1 MQSLVSQAI
10 ESMLDTSFDKA
21 ERRRFRRQM
30 VIEFP
35 RAVWQEAVQGPA
47 SLERGTPYFAACDQL
62 AVSVVVFS
70 VW

>member
-1 MQSLVSQAI
+1 MPDKSRDDADGRRFGYQSLI
-10 ESMLDTSFDKA
+10 D
-21 ERRRFRRQM
+21 FR
-30 VIEFP
+30 
-35 RAVWQEAVQGPA
+35 RAVWQEAMQDPT

>member
-1 MQSLVSQAI
+1 
-10 ESMLDTSFDKA
+10 MLDTSFDKA
-21 ERRRFRRQM
+21 ERRRFRPQM

-47 SLERGTPYFAACDQL
+47 SLGRGTQYCAADDQFGG
-62 AVSVVVFS
+62 SVVVFS